1 MQINFKI
8 LIIQNRWAFN
18 LSNVFIGLEIIC
30 IGKSK
35 YVAFWKWGPDHGDW
49 HWLLWGAALVE
60 APLLLLRTCA
70 PQPWDTIHR
79 DMAVQVSF
87 CGYLSPG
94 AAKFVPCRLL
104 RAFWQRVQ
112 SPPEPPTATILGH
125 NFHEPYKIILLHYPV
140 GMKACRFK
148 YTHNTHA
155 YTYTRT
161 RCHGI

>member
-18 LSNVFIGLEIIC
+18 LSNVFIGLEMIC

-35 YVAFWKWGPDHGDW
+35 YVAFWKWGPDHGDR
-49 HWLLWGAALVE
+49 HWLLRGAALVE
-60 APLLLLRTCA
+60 APLLLPRTCA

-94 AAKFVPCRLL
+94 AAKVRPLSLTQGFLTTCTISSRTTYGNNSRSQFPWAIQDNFVALSCGN
-104 RAFWQRVQ
+104 
-112 SPPEPPTATILGH
+112 E
-125 NFHEPYKIILLHYPV
+125 
-140 GMKACRFK
+140 GM
-148 YTHNTHA
+148 
-155 YTYTRT
+155 
-161 RCHGI
+161 